1 MGHPLSTT
9 DKIDLAANTKIIA
22 VTAVAARLTKEKR
35 QTAHE

>member
-9 DKIDLAANTKIIA
+9 DKIDLAANTKIITVMA
-22 VTAVAARLTKEKR
+22 LGARLTKEKR